1 MLTFFSVVLCLF
13 TILFVNFNVLQPQSA
28 LALFTLLGM
37 VICFLTTPGIKRKSV
52 IATDD
57 SGPESDVDRT
67 PESLVFRFDF
77 FISVILAI
85 LCVVCF
91 GYIFVQTEP
100 LFSAFWPESEFF
112 SRPVSLGERAGDE
125 TATDYWIGLVGL
137 LLVLEGAR
145 RSIGWIV
152 PCLAILFILHA
163 YYAPFMPQWLLPHG
177 GQTPKQI
184 VSSTFLQSLGVLG
197 PAISV
202 MFKFVFLFVVFG
214 AFLEL
219 SGATQ
224 FIINFSQRVFRKSVG
239 GPAKVS
245 VLSSGL
251 MGSLSGSAVANAVTT
266 GTFTIPMMKS
276 SGFKSHEAAAVEAAA
291 GTGGAMVPP
300 VMGAAAYMM
309 LELVEGVTFLQ
320 IVKAAIIPAVLY
332 YLSLFLIVHFH
343 AKKGAKKSA
352 QLESEMSSKSVAVYE
367 GLIFFGSLGF
377 LVVLLFANFSAF
389 KAVTGALILILL
401 MTLFRRSWSISVEGR
416 WWGLVAFLLLATLH
430 QASFYLGGFDWAKQ
444 SLTRPLI
451 ATSWINS
458 EGQIAARLVFESL
471 LNSAVFGCVALIVM
485 GLGDP
490 FWRPLLVKALRSAAA
505 NGVPLIA
512 ASACVGIIIG
522 IVQATPMANDFS
534 AIIKGLI
541 STNLLVALIGIMGC
555 SIVLGMGVPSVVCY
569 LLMATLMGSLL
580 VEMQVPILA
589 AHLFMLYFGMMSM
602 VTPPVALAAYAA
614 ASIADAPV
622 MRTAFTA
629 FRFSLVGFALPFMF
643 VYQPALLLLAP
654 VGEELKWGSVAFATI
669 TSLLGVVALSA
680 AVAGF
685 LRQPMDII
693 QRMALVIAA
702 ILLMVP
708 SGGNSMTGWMINGLG
723 LLILIG
729 IGFWQLPDKSPE
741 ETRSGHEVD

>member
-1 MLTFFSVVLCLF
+1 MLTFFSCLLCLF

-28 LALFTLLGM
+28 LALFTLFGM
-37 VICFLTTPGIKRKSV
+37 LLCFLSTPGLKKFARTADRNSGNSTTDPDLPAEIGGRDRWLAAADRFSSWLLAGLSV
-52 IATDD
+52 I
-57 SGPESDVDRT
+57 
-67 PESLVFRFDF
+67 
-77 FISVILAI
+77 
-85 LCVVCF
+85 CF
-91 GYIFVQTEP
+91 GYIFIQTEP
-100 LFSAFWPESEFF
+100 VFSQWWAESEFF

-125 TATDYWIGLVGL
+125 NLRDYWIGLLGL
-137 LLVLEGAR
+137 VLVLEGAR
-145 RSIGWIV
+145 RTIGWVV
-152 PCLAILFILHA
+152 PLLALLFILHA
-163 YYAPFMPQWLLPHG
+163 YFAPQLPEWLLPHN

-197 PAISV
+197 PAIAV

-214 AFLEL
+214 AFLEM

-224 FIINFSQRVFRKSVG
+224 FIIDFSQQIFRNSVG

-320 IVKAAIIPAVLY
+320 IVKAAIIPAILY

-343 AKKGAKKSA
+343 AKKS
-352 QLESEMSSKSVAVYE
+352 MSSGNRSGGKELIKEPSVAYYE

-377 LVVLLFANFSAF
+377 LVALLFANFSPF
-389 KAVTGALILILL
+389 KAVTAALVLILL
-401 MTLFRRSWSISVEGR
+401 LTLFRSQWKIDWKTRGAPV
-416 WWGLVAFLLLATLH
+416 LAFLLAGLLH
-430 QASFYLGGFDWAKQ
+430 QLTFYLGGEGWAQQ
-444 SLTRPLI
+444 SMVRPLI
-451 ATSWINS
+451 ATSWFHP
-458 EGQIAARLVFESL
+458 EGYFSLRLGFESL
-471 LNSAVFGCVALIVM
+471 LNSAVIASVTLILL
-485 GLGDP
+485 GLLHP
-490 FWRPLLVKALRSAAA
+490 YWRPLLTKALRTAAQ

-534 AIIKGLI
+534 GIIKSLI
-541 STNLLVALIGIMGC
+541 STHLLLALIGIMGC

-580 VEMQVPILA
+580 VEMQVPLLA
-589 AHLFMLYFGMMSM
+589 AHFFMLYFGMMSM

-614 ASIADAPV
+614 ASIAEAPV
-622 MRTAFTA
+622 MKTAWTA
-629 FRFSLVGFALPFMF
+629 FRFSLVGFCLPFMF

-654 VGEELKWGSVAFATI
+654 EGETLQWGQILFALVPA
-669 TSLLGVVALSA
+669 LLGVTALSA
-680 AVAGF
+680 AVVGF
-685 LRQPMDII
+685 FRQRLNVIERLM
-693 QRMALVIAA
+693 LVAA
-702 ILLMVP
+702 AVLLMVP
-708 SGGNSMTGWMINGLG
+708 IESASVWGWTVNALG
-723 LLILIG
+723 LLLMAAVTMLG
-729 IGFWQLPDKSPE
+729 NKKP
-741 ETRSGHEVD
+741 R